1 MLRPQRTFIP
11 WMFPVSDEVQ
21 ADAQRAFEARHGIPP
36 DRFCGMTAADM
47 SRAIVAYDGGP
58 PRPGRPVGYDPI
70 ASPETRLGW
79 LRAEF
84 GPAAD
89 VEVLRLRV
97 QFFHAR
103 ISAALKLDWMH
114 DNAAFEQAVAEGLQ
128 RHYPDLSA
136 DARAVIGGNFA
147 YSHWK

>member
-1 MLRPQRTFIP
+1 M
-11 WMFPVSDEVQ
+11 SDDVQ
-21 ADAQRAFEARHGIPP
+21 AESLREFEARHGIPP

-58 PRPGRPVGYDPI
+58 PRPGQPVGYDPI
-70 ASPETRLGW
+70 ASVETRLGW
-79 LRAEF
+79 LREEF
-84 GPAAD
+84 GPEAD
-89 VEVLRLRV
+89 VEMIRLRM
-97 QFFHAR
+97 QFFQGR
-103 ISAALKLDWMH
+103 ISAALKLDWMQ

-136 DARAVIGGNFA
+136 DARGVIGGNFA